1 MGIQQTSKARDSSS
15 LHTASLCPRT
25 SWELQVATKP
35 GPERRMEAEGTEKHH
50 SHETC

>member
-15 LHTASLCPRT
+15 LHTASLCPRA